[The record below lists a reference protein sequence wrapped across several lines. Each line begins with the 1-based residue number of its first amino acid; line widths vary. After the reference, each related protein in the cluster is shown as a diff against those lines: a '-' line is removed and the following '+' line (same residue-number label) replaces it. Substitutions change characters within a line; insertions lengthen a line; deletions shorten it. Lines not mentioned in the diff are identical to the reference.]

1 MSKIEIFSNL
11 IASKILRTLSIDDKD
26 KEEVLAYGAFVLI
39 QTILI
44 TLMVA
49 FFGIIFNVMY
59 EALIILFIASYLRK
73 SSGGAHA
80 TTPMNCALI
89 SVIIFGG
96 LALVVKY
103 YVINIDLLL
112 LFIGMIIAFIFTYYI
127 MLYYS
132 PVETEN
138 KPLRDAKVRARLK
151 KKSINIVL
159 SLVVIN
165 FILILFY
172 LKTEHYYLLNIAVC
186 ITVGV
191 TWQSITMVSLG
202 HKIIDG
208 LDKVLSGTKRIK
220 RRINQ

>member
-1 MSKIEIFSNL
+1 MSNIEKFSNL
-11 IASKILRTLSIDDKD
+11 IASRILKTLCIDDKD
-26 KEEVLAYGAFVLI
+26 KEEVLAYGAFVLF

-49 FFGIIFNVMY
+49 LFGIIFKVLL
-59 EALIILFIASYLRK
+59 EALVILFIASFLRK

-80 TTPMNCALI
+80 TSPMNCALI

-96 LALVVKY
+96 IALIVKHY
-103 YVINIDLLL
+103 IMNLVFSHLI
-112 LFIGMIIAFIFTYYI
+112 IGMILAFIFTYYI
-127 MLYYS
+127 MLNYS

-138 KPLRDAKVRARLK
+138 KPLRNNKVKARLK

-159 SLVVIN
+159 SLVVMN
-165 FILILFY
+165 LILILLFS
-172 LKTEHYYLLNIAVC
+172 KTKSYYLLNIAVC
-186 ITVGV
+186 ITLGV

-208 LDKVLSGTKRIK
+208 LDKVLSGTKRLK